1 MNDFCV
7 FILTHGRPDKVY
19 TYKALKKSGYTGPI
33 YIVIDDED
41 KTAGECKKIFGSE
54 NVLTFSKAEIA
65 KTFDEGDNFND
76 RRAIVYARHACFEL
90 AKQVGY
96 KYFIQL
102 DDDYTAFNYKFNHKK
117 EYGDWVVKNLD
128 AVFGLMLDYYK
139 SIPALAIA
147 MAQGGD
153 FIGGKNGSF
162 AKALKLKRKC
172 MNSFICSTE
181 RPFKFFGRMNEDVS
195 TYTYLGRRGFLF
207 LTINNLM
214 LSQKATQSTAG
225 GMTEAYKES
234 GTYVKSFYSVM
245 YSPSCVSVSE
255 MGSVNRRIH
264 HKVSWNNAAVCIVD
278 PVYRK
283 FKR

>member
-1 MNDFCV
+1 MNDFCA
-7 FILTHGRPDKVY
+7 FILTHGRPEKVY
-19 TYKALKKSGYTGPI
+19 TYKTLRKSGYTGPI
-33 YIVIDDED
+33 FLVIDDED
-41 KTAGECKKIFGSE
+41 KTAEEYKKKFGDE
-54 NVLTFSKAEIA
+54 VLVFSKAEIA

-76 RRAIVYARHACFEL
+76 RRSDVYARNACFEL

-128 AVFGLMLDYYK
+128 AVFGLMFEYYK
-139 SIPALAIA
+139 SVPALSIA

-162 AKALKLKRKC
+162 AKALKLRRKC
-172 MNSFICSTE
+172 MNSFLCSTE
-181 RPFKFFGRMNEDVS
+181 RPFKFFGRLNADVN
-195 TYTYLGRRGFLF
+195 TYTTMGRRGKLF

-214 LSQKATQSTAG
+214 LSQKTTQGTAG
-225 GMTEAYKES
+225 GMTEAYKDS

-245 YSPSCVSVSE
+245 YNPSCVKVSE
-255 MGSVNRRIH
+255 MGVSHKRLH
-264 HKVSWNNAAVCIVD
+264 HQVSWNNTAVCIVD
-278 PVYRK
+278 PMYRK